1 MVAALVGSSLRRRS
15 SSSLRAR
22 ARYFLYLGS
31 ILGTSRYSKA
41 RKDDPNPR
49 PQLNRHNVVIK
60 LYSRHEQSKCGR
72 WSLHCSPFWGDRL
85 LFAVPRQDVPMSID
99 HNEFEREL
107 RRSSSGFMS
116 PTAFLRRRAS
126 QGQQRRPL
134 GKLLDNVIARSSS
147 AIELIKSP
155 LKGRGALRLSNAIE
169 MIKSPMKGQQSKKDA
184 PVRLLPAVSAASQP
198 RLITPSWSDEGFTN
212 LAVQS
217 KAILEVKSL
226 FDEVEQPP
234 ADEKKQE
241 QKGTQTR
248 RSGSGVL
255 PTKSLRTAAQGPD
268 ALQDIPMHLQYDVK
282 QLFGAFA
289 ATRPNAI
296 REGRVDPRSS
306 NIIQHFPGLG
316 QPTSWESPEE
326 IRKAFA
332 LVLKLYFR
340 PTAPQLAA
348 MLAVVGPQIAD
359 LMRGKW
365 AASIKSQHG
374 SSILTCFRSADLDA
388 SGEIDV
394 EEFLYAV
401 AETKLDEAHA
411 RALFAAADT
420 DGSGTLDMDEFIKL
434 VCGSPTLVDAFA
446 DILKAAAERRQRLE
460 QQRLSVF
467 FKEPPVSPTSGMR
480 RRPSLAIMRRPEDVK
495 LNKLPWGTFLMP
507 TAGGVGVGRV

>member
-1 MVAALVGSSLRRRS
+1 MLAIFKDEQNESECDIRSLDPRPSTKPVWCVVYSHDEHTKRGLKMDGRS
-15 SSSLRAR
+15 SPFHL
-22 ARYFLYLGS
+22 
-31 ILGTSRYSKA
+31 
-41 RKDDPNPR
+41 
-49 PQLNRHNVVIK
+49 
-60 LYSRHEQSKCGR
+60 SRHVLGATPPAVR
-72 WSLHCSPFWGDRL
+72 ATDRP
-85 LFAVPRQDVPMSID
+85 VPRQDASMSID

-116 PTAFLRRRAS
+116 PTAFLRRRAA

-169 MIKSPMKGQQSKKDA
+169 IIKSPMKGKQSQKDA

-198 RLITPSWSDEGFTN
+198 HLIAPSWSDEGFTN

-217 KAILEVKSL
+217 KAIFEVKSL
-226 FDEVEQPP
+226 FDEEEQPP

-248 RSGSGVL
+248 RSGSGVA

-340 PTAPQLAA
+340 TTAPQLAA

-467 FKEPPVSPTSGMR
+467 FKEPPVSPTSGLR